1 MGFLTEIQWEIPK
14 EVSLAHLWAQQMALL
29 SVYCLVH
36 PMEKSSEQMTD
47 ILMVMQKVWQRES
60 DSVQMTEN
68 DSVQLTETQM
78 ALQMV

>member
-1 MGFLTEIQWEIPK
+1 MGHLTEIQWETSM
-14 EVSLAHLWAQQMALL
+14 EMSLAHLWAEQMALL

-36 PMEKSSEQMTD
+36 PMEKSSEQLTD
-47 ILMVMQKVWQRES
+47 ILMVMQTVWQRES

-68 DSVQLTETQM
+68 DSAQMTEMQM